1 MPARSPAP
9 FCRPDRCRTKST
21 VLVIENDP
29 DVRVMLEVL
38 LHRSGFEVVTSPT
51 AKGAFA
57 RAGGRQLAAV
67 LVIAG
72 VPDLDEPEFA
82 ARLRSCTSC
91 VVAMTRD
98 GDPEGSGAECL
109 ERLGCCERISRTQ
122 VLSRAFADGLLQRL
136 GES

>member
-57 RAGGRQLAAV
+57 RAGGR
-67 LVIAG
+67 
-72 VPDLDEPEFA
+72 
-82 ARLRSCTSC
+82 
-91 VVAMTRD
+91 
-98 GDPEGSGAECL
+98 
-109 ERLGCCERISRTQ
+109 
-122 VLSRAFADGLLQRL
+122 
-136 GES
+136 